1 MKAMLEAEEEPLYH
15 EPFLQS
21 KEGEQEDDVI
31 EKPWRDSMRSGSP
44 GWTLRTNLFIHLAL
58 IFFYTTI
65 TVILLRKNSPQ
76 TIYSNGK
83 TLFSKP
89 IYPSNLRLKQS

>member
-21 KEGEQEDDVI
+21 KEGEQENDFI
-31 EKPWRDSMRSGSP
+31 ERSWRDSKRSGSP
-44 GWTLRTNLFIHLAL
+44 AWTLRTNLFIHLAL
-58 IFFYTTI
+58 VFLYTTI
-65 TVILLRKNSPQ
+65 TMILLRKNSPQ

-83 TLFSKP
+83 KFLKP
-89 IYPSNLRLKQS
+89 ISPSNLRLKQS